1 MGRLLLV
8 INKILGSKLLAL
20 NRALAL
26 VDSSRLLTS
35 TALVDSSRLPASQ
48 VLGSS
53 HLPSSRILP
62 GKHLVTST
70 TSVGRTLVSRPL
82 VTSRASPLV
91 DSKHLAINPA
101 LVSLVAS
108 SLSRVFLS
116 NSNLAVRVNLPSL
129 LHIRLILGQCK
140 TSSSGKLLTSPG
152 KEVICPPGRVPN
164 TIKINHSLVKIR
176 LLFPIIGSLVNSKA
190 S

>member
-26 VDSSRLLTS
+26 VDSSRL
-35 TALVDSSRLPASQ
+35 PASQ

-53 HLPSSRILP
+53 HLPSSRVLP

-70 TSVGRTLVSRPL
+70 TSVRRTLASRPL

-91 DSKHLAINPA
+91 DSMHLAIKPA
-101 LVSLVAS
+101 LGGLVAWS
-108 SLSRVFLS
+108 RSRV
-116 NSNLAVRVNLPSL
+116 L
-129 LHIRLILGQCK
+129 LG
-140 TSSSGKLLTSPG
+140 
-152 KEVICPPGRVPN
+152 N
-164 TIKINHSLVKIR
+164 TH
-176 LLFPIIGSLVNSKA
+176 
-190 S
+190 

>member
-26 VDSSRLLTS
+26 VDSSRLITS

-62 GKHLVTST
+62 GKHLVTNT
-70 TSVGRTLVSRPL
+70 ISVVRTLVG
-82 VTSRASPLV
+82 RALPLV

-129 LHIRLILGQCK
+129 L
-140 TSSSGKLLTSPG
+140 
-152 KEVICPPGRVPN
+152 
-164 TIKINHSLVKIR
+164 
-176 LLFPIIGSLVNSKA
+176 
-190 S
+190 

>member
-20 NRALAL
+20 NRALALVDSSRLLTSTAL

-101 LVSLVAS
+101 LVRLVAS
-108 SLSRVFLS
+108 
-116 NSNLAVRVNLPSL
+116 
-129 LHIRLILGQCK
+129 
-140 TSSSGKLLTSPG
+140 
-152 KEVICPPGRVPN
+152 
-164 TIKINHSLVKIR
+164 
-176 LLFPIIGSLVNSKA
+176 
-190 S
+190 